1 MNKQYRRETT
11 KIHELE
17 NRILTSLLEQVI
29 LEEKGVE
36 ATVSNIKEL
45 RKLVKDEDSMAT
57 DLNHELSRIRCD
69 ILAVQAYNQDVAF
82 ALKAVNDNVASK
94 YNLISK
100 FDAEI
105 KQKGREV
112 DIKTKEIMQLNRK
125 YEKLIA
131 NFDDSG
137 AASPWEAM
145 MYNLK
150 LEINQKMKES
160 NESQKHWLSLQTSL
174 VVLQNEVNTL
184 SEKAQ
189 RAAYDQGVLTQR
201 KHRVD
206 MQYNMLAKA
215 IKDLNIGI
223 RQKQNLIERY

>member
-1 MNKQYRRETT
+1 
-11 KIHELE
+11 
-17 NRILTSLLEQVI
+17 
-29 LEEKGVE
+29 
-36 ATVSNIKEL
+36 
-45 RKLVKDEDSMAT
+45 MAT

-69 ILAVQAYNQDVAF
+69 ILAVQAYNQEVAST
-82 ALKAVNDNVASK
+82 LKAVNDNVASK

-112 DIKTKEIMQLNRK
+112 DIKTKEIIRLNRK
-125 YEKLIA
+125 YEQLTA
-131 NFDDSG
+131 NFDADAG
-137 AASPWEAM
+137 ASSPWEAM
-145 MYNLK
+145 LYSLK

-160 NESQKHWLSLQTSL
+160 NESQKRWLSLQTSL
-174 VVLQNEVNTL
+174 VVLQNDVNTL

-206 MQYNMLAKA
+206 IQYNMLAKA
-215 IKDLNIGI
+215 IKDLQIGI
-223 RQKQNLIERY
+223 RQKRNLIVR